1 MAAGGLHVSVDE
13 YSLSLSLSLSVSV
26 CVCVCVCLCL
36 CVRVCLCLCVRAGI
50 CVRVDKSCYQEVI
63 LVSTLTPVELLGEV
77 PKDACP

>member
-1 MAAGGLHVSVDE
+1 MCLSMSTLCL
-13 YSLSLSLSLSVSV
+13 SLSLSLSLYV

-36 CVRVCLCLCVRAGI
+36 RVRVCLCLCVRAGI